1 MMIFMLGRGGIKLKL
16 AINMFG
22 VHRLRLSMVLRECPF
37 PYLAGVK
44 VIGVQWIHIL
54 EAK

>member
-1 MMIFMLGRGGIKLKL
+1 MMIYRWLKHAIFRIPACMLI
-16 AINMFG
+16 
-22 VHRLRLSMVLRECPF
+22 
-37 PYLAGVK
+37 K